1 MRIARTNIENIRRRD
16 LVEAAYQTFL
26 DHGMKGMTMARIG
39 ERAGMSH
46 GIVNYYFKT
55 KDDLLSA
62 VVRKANFEIMG
73 LASEGLRRAKSP
85 RERVSAVIRANFSG
99 GLFTREV
106 ARAWASYYAM
116 IGDHPEFSRMQKM
129 VDRRLSS
136 NLVHALK
143 CLTDARTAQDIAGC
157 IVVLI
162 DGLWL
167 RRAMSEDAPDAMTSI
182 SLIED
187 VVDLRLAR
195 AAG

>member
-1 MRIARTNIENIRRRD
+1 MRIARTKIEIIRRRN

-26 DHGMKGMTMARIG
+26 DQGMKGMTMARIG

-46 GIVNYYFKT
+46 GIVYYYFKS
-55 KDDLLSA
+55 KDELLSA
-62 VVRKANFEIMG
+62 VVRKANFEIM
-73 LASEGLRRAKSP
+73 AIAVQGLRQAKSP
-85 RERVSAVIRANFSG
+85 RERVSAVIRANFDG
-99 GLFTREV
+99 GFFTREV

-116 IGDHPEFSRMQKM
+116 IGDNPEFGRMQRIM
-129 VDRRLSS
+129 DRRISS
-136 NLVHALK
+136 NLVDALK
-143 CLTDARTAQDIAGC
+143 RLTHEAAARDIAAC
-157 IVVLI
+157 VTVLI

-167 RRAMSEDAPDAMTSI
+167 RRAMTEGSPDAASSI